1 MNHQLSL
8 GVEHSDH
15 RSRYGVRTHRAQH
28 ADSRPSGQLWALLA
42 LIVYAPLPLA
52 SNRPWALA
60 LLGVL
65 TGLILLWVVWLP
77 AGNALEIAWKRAKT
91 PMILLGAWIGLLSIQ
106 LVGWPATSL
115 NMRAPFAEIATLSI
129 DHYSTGL
136 YLAKACVLAA
146 AFWLVVTL
154 IDTQRRIELL
164 ARVVVVSGLLQALTG
179 VVLMAS
185 GTTFQIFFVNMESAR
200 AHGTFVS
207 PNQYA
212 GYLEMTL
219 AMGIGLMIA
228 KLDGQAVSNW
238 RQRLHGWL
246 AVLLTGKAML
256 RLSLIIMVV
265 GLVASRSRGGNS
277 AFFAS
282 LLIIGVVTVILSKWV
297 SRHLTDTH
305 ATRRLHSTVV
315 FITSLIILDVIIIGG
330 VVGVEKVVQ
339 RIESTN
345 LEKQAA
351 VIQPSGVAVPRV
363 PQEQSVEERGEAAIP
378 SLQIVRNYPWLG
390 TGGGTYHLAFPH
402 FRPADVQG
410 YFDHPHNDFVEFA
423 SETGLTG
430 LLLLAMLLIH
440 SLWQSFKL
448 LLNPCDQ
455 FTRGM
460 VFAGL
465 MGVTSLLIHGMVDF
479 NFQNP
484 ANAMLFLILLSMP
497 YLLKLLVKK

>member
-1 MNHQLSL
+1 MNHQISF
-8 GVEHSDH
+8 GVEHNGYRTGDAS
-15 RSRYGVRTHRAQH
+15 RTHRAQH
-28 ADSRPSGQLWALLA
+28 ADSRPRGQLWALLA

-60 LLGVL
+60 LLGLL

-77 AGNALEIAWKRAKT
+77 AGNAFEIAWKRAKT

-106 LVGWPATSL
+106 LVSWPTTSL

-129 DHYSTGL
+129 DPYSTGL
-136 YLAKACVLAA
+136 YLAKASVLAA

-228 KLDGQAVSNW
+228 KLDGHAVSNW

-282 LLIIGVVTVILSKWV
+282 LLIIGVVTVIFSKWV

-305 ATRRLHSTVV
+305 ATRRSHSTVV

-345 LEKQAA
+345 LEKQEA
-351 VIQPSGVAVPRV
+351 VIQPSGVAVSRV
-363 PQEQSVEERGEAAIP
+363 QHEQSAEERGAAAIP
-378 SLQIVRNYPWLG
+378 SLQIVRNYPWIG

-402 FRPADVQG
+402 YRPADVQG

-430 LLLLAMLLIH
+430 LLLLAMLLFH

-460 VFAGL
+460 LFAGL

>member
-1 MNHQLSL
+1 MSHHLLTDIESS
-8 GVEHSDH
+8 GH
-15 RSRYGVRTHRAQH
+15 RYDSRTSRLRH
-28 ADSRPSGQLWALLA
+28 ADSRPRGQLWALLA
-42 LIVYAPLPLA
+42 LIVYTPLPLA

-60 LLGVL
+60 LLGLL

-77 AGNALEIAWKRAKT
+77 AGNALEIAWKRAKS
-91 PMILLGAWIGLLSIQ
+91 PIILSGLWIGLLGVQ
-106 LVGWPATSL
+106 LIGWPAALLS
-115 NMRAPFAEIATLSI
+115 MRAPFAEIATLSI
-129 DHYSTGL
+129 DPYSTGL
-136 YLAKACVLAA
+136 YLAKALILFA

-164 ARVVVVSGLLQALTG
+164 ARVVVISGLLQALTG

-185 GTTFQIFFVNMESAR
+185 GTTFQIFFVDMESAR

-228 KLDGQAVSNW
+228 KLDGHTVMNW

-297 SRHLTDTH
+297 SRNLTDKH
-305 ATRRLHSTVV
+305 ATKRLHSTVV
-315 FITSLIILDVIIIGG
+315 FITSLIVLDVIIIGG

-351 VIQPSGVAVPRV
+351 VIQPSGVRAVQQ
-363 PQEQSVEERGEAAIP
+363 QEQSVEERGEAAIP

-402 FRPADVQG
+402 YRPADVRG

-460 VFAGL
+460 LFAGL